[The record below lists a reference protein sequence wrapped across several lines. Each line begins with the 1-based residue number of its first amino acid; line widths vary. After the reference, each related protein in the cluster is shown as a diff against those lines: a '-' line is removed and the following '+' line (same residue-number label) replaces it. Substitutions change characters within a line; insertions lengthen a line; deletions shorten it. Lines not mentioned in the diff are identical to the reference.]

1 MRNISVKQVET
12 AVAQLCEQANF
23 KLGLDI
29 VNALKRSIKYE
40 TSSLGKATLKALIEN
55 AKIARRESI
64 PICQDTGT
72 AVVFL
77 KVGQDVHF
85 TGGNLTAAIQ
95 RGVARGYRYLRKSIV
110 ASPLQRENTR
120 DNTPAIIHYEIGPG
134 NKVHIT
140 VSAKGAGSENSSA
153 LKMFKPSDGF
163 PAIKK
168 FVVEQIKQTGASAC
182 PPLIVG
188 IGIGGNF
195 KEAPTLAKKAL
206 LRPVGQKNR
215 DPKLAKLERELLKAI
230 NLTGVGPAGFGGKT
244 TALAV
249 HIVEAPCHIAS
260 LPVAINIGC
269 HANRHKEIIL

>member
-12 AVAQLCEQANF
+12 AVAKLCEQANYE
-23 KLGLDI
+23 LGLDI
-29 VNALKRSIKYE
+29 VNALKRSLNYE
-40 TSSLGKATLKALIEN
+40 TSALGKATLKALIEN
-55 AKIARRESI
+55 ARIARQESI

-77 KVGQDVHF
+77 NIGQDVHF

-95 RGVARGYRYLRKSIV
+95 RGVARGYKYLRKSIV
-110 ASPLQRENTR
+110 HSPLQRKNTR
-120 DNTPAIIHYEIGPG
+120 DNTPALIHFEIVPG
-134 NKVHIT
+134 NKVHII

-153 LKMFKPSDGF
+153 LKMLKPSDGF

-168 FVVEQIKQTGASAC
+168 FLVEQIINAGAAAC

-188 IGIGGNF
+188 VGIGGNF
-195 KEAPTLAKKAL
+195 KEAPTLAKQAL

-230 NLTGVGPAGFGGKT
+230 NSTGIGPAGFGGKT

-260 LPVAINIGC
+260 LPVAVNIGC
-269 HANRHKEIIL
+269 HANRHKEITL